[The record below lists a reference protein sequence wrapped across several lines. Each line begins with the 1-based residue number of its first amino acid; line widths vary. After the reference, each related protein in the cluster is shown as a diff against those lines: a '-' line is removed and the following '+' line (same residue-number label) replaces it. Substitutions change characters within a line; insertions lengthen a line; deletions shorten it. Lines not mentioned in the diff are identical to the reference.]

1 MAGLLKVD
9 HIFLRMFD
17 TFFHG
22 HGNFFGFAHSETDL
36 AHAVAYHHKY
46 AEAET
51 LTAFDDF
58 ADAVDGNYAL

>member
-1 MAGLLKVD
+1 
-9 HIFLRMFD
+9 MFD